1 MPSSVCPALM
11 MKITDLMVVY
21 YENNY
26 LA

>member
-21 YENNY
+21 YENRC